1 LNYRVKKEEA
11 KIPNWCDNRVTFTH
25 EDPKQITRLV
35 NAAKV
40 GKLFNEF
47 LPMPLEL
54 LEEAPIGDDWAE
66 HQEAIKTRNME
77 QFGYPSWYEWAIDNW
92 GCKWDIS
99 EVPEEMFEL
108 SNDGKTVA
116 FSFDTAWSPPTEWYD
131 NISGFDINAY
141 YYEPGVGFCGRWNS
155 EDGDDQYEIGED
167 IGDAKE
173 RIPSDILDTMGI
185 IDDLEAWLEANE
197 DEIGMD
203 DAEDG
208 DETDGEGE

>member
-1 LNYRVKKEEA
+1 LNYRVKKKEA
-11 KIPNWCDNRVTFTH
+11 KIPNWCDNRATFTH

-54 LEEAPIGDDWAE
+54 LEEAPIGDDY
-66 HQEAIKTRNME
+66 QERSAAIKARNE
-77 QFGYPSWYEWAIDNW
+77 QEFGYPNWYEWAIDNW

-108 SNDGKTVA
+108 SNDGKTVS
-116 FSFDTAWSPPTEWYD
+116 FSFDTAWGPPTEWYD
-131 NISGFDINAY
+131 NISGFNINAY
-141 YYEPGVGFCGRWNS
+141 YYEPGAGFCGRWNS
-155 EDGDDQYEIGED
+155 ENSDDQYEIGED

-185 IDDLEAWLEANE
+185 IEDLEAWLEANE

-208 DETDGEGE
+208 DENDE

>member
-1 LNYRVKKEEA
+1 M
-11 KIPNWCDNRVTFTH
+11 PNWCDNRATFTH
-25 EDPKQITRLV
+25 EDPQQITRLV
-35 NAAKV
+35 NAAKA

-47 LPMPLEL
+47 LPMPPEL
-54 LEEAPIGDDWAE
+54 LEQAPIGDDYEVKRDAIVARNL
-66 HQEAIKTRNME
+66 QE
-77 QFGYPSWYEWAIDNW
+77 FGYPSWYEWSLDHW
-92 GCKWDIS
+92 GTKWDIS

-108 SNDGKTVA
+108 SDDGKTVT

-131 NISGFDINAY
+131 NIEGFGIAAY
-141 YYEPGVGFCGRWNS
+141 YYEPGGGFCGRWSS
-155 EDGDDQYEIGED
+155 EDGDDQHEIGED

-185 IDDLEAWLEANE
+185 IEDLEAWLDANE

-208 DETDGEGE
+208 DEADGEGE